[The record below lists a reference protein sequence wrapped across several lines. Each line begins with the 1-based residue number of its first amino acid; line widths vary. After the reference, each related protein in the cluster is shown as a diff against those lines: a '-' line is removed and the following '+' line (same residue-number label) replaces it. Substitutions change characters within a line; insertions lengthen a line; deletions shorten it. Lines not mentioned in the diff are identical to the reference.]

1 MAPPLTIGY
10 DATAAMNQRAGI
22 GRYARELLLALSR
35 QTVADTF
42 RLPFAHSVDPLPAP
56 ELGPRFTWQPLP
68 ASDRVLNA
76 FWQRLNLPVP
86 IEWRT
91 GRLDVFHSPDF
102 SLAPSRSPSIVTIH
116 DLAFEVAPQLAYPS
130 LAAYLHTIVPRV
142 VKRAS
147 SIIVTS
153 QNTKVDI
160 VERLGVSEDRIHVI
174 PEGVSPGFTPVA
186 STRDAA
192 VRERLD
198 ITGRFILSVGTLE
211 PRKNLVRLLEA
222 FAMISRNR
230 QELKLVIAGKLGWL
244 YHGILERRHALGLEN
259 SVLLLHQV
267 DDDDL
272 QALYRLADITVYPT
286 LYEGFGLPA
295 LEAMASGSPLAC
307 SGNSA
312 VGELVA
318 DAAAIF
324 DPWDVEDMAATID
337 TLISNVDRRQTLRE
351 MGPKRAAAF
360 TWDRAADSTCRL
372 YHDVAAS

>member
-1 MAPPLTIGY
+1 M
-10 DATAAMNQRAGI
+10 
-22 GRYARELLLALSR
+22 
-35 QTVADTF
+35 
-42 RLPFAHSVDPLPAP
+42 
-56 ELGPRFTWQPLP
+56 
-68 ASDRVLNA
+68 
-76 FWQRLNLPVP
+76 P

-116 DLAFEVAPQLAYPS
+116 DLAFEVVPQLAYPS

-153 QNTKVDI
+153 QNTKGDVI
-160 VERLGVSEDRIHVI
+160 ERLGVGEDRIQVI

-186 STRDAA
+186 SARDAT
-192 VRERLD
+192 VRERLG

-230 QELKLVIAGKLGWL
+230 QELKLVIAGRLGWL

-259 SVLLLHQV
+259 SVLLLHHV

-318 DAAAIF
+318 DAADIF
-324 DPWDVEDMAATID
+324 DPWDVEDIAATID
-337 TLISNVDRRQTLRE
+337 SLISNGERRQTLRE
-351 MGPKRAAAF
+351 MGPKRAADF
-360 TWDRAADSTCRL
+360 TWDRAADSTSRL
-372 YHDVAAS
+372 YHDVAAT